1 MISNLAYI
9 HPDAK
14 IGNNV
19 TVEPFAYI
27 AGDVVIGDGCWIG
40 PGAVIH
46 DGARI
51 GKGCR
56 IHTAASVSCL
66 PQDLKFA
73 GEVTTAEIGDYNDI
87 REYVTISR
95 GTASRGKTVVGDH
108 NLLMAYVHIAH
119 DDVVGSNCVIANRV
133 SLAGEVE
140 IGDWVVIGG
149 AKIFYEPFFNLE
161 GSAALRGWA
170 MSSALIGCLVG
181 ALLSGAWSDRY
192 GRKKML
198 IAASFL
204 FVASAV
210 GTGAVDSFFW
220 FVVYRIVGGFGIG
233 IASNVSPVY
242 IAEVSPASVR
252 GKFVSLNQ
260 LTIVLGILMAQL
272 ANWQIGEYFTAGSET
287 LSVES
292 IEWAWR
298 WMFWAEL
305 VPAGLFFALSFVIPE
320 SPRWLATAGRS
331 DEAGKILVRVGGTDY
346 AGQTLSELGQLNE
359 DKKEKANWGALLQ
372 PGVRSVLVIGIVLAV
387 FQQWCG
393 INVIFNYAQEIFSAA
408 GYAVSDV
415 LMNIVVTGV
424 TNVIFTFVAIYTV
437 DKWGR
442 RTLMFVGS
450 AGLSVIYFILGTC
463 YFLGVSGWPMLLLV
477 VLAIAC
483 YAMSLAPVVWVV
495 LSEIFPV
502 RIRGMA
508 MALSTFFLWVACFLL
523 TYTFPILNEAV
534 GASGTFWLYA
544 GICLAGFLFIRAKLP
559 ETKGKTLEEL
569 EKELTK

>member
-1 MISNLAYI
+1 MKQTTTYLLLICL
-9 HPDAK
+9 
-14 IGNNV
+14 
-19 TVEPFAYI
+19 
-27 AGDVVIGDGCWIG
+27 
-40 PGAVIH
+40 
-46 DGARI
+46 
-51 GKGCR
+51 
-56 IHTAASVSCL
+56 VS
-66 PQDLKFA
+66 A
-73 GEVTTAEIGDYNDI
+73 MGG
-87 REYVTISR
+87 
-95 GTASRGKTVVGDH
+95 
-108 NLLMAYVHIAH
+108 LLFGY
-119 DDVVGSNCVIANRV
+119 
-133 SLAGEVE
+133 
-140 IGDWVVIGG
+140 DWVVIGG
-149 AKIFYEPFFNLE
+149 AKIFYEPFFSLE

-170 MSSALIGCLVG
+170 MSSALIGCLAG
-181 ALLSGAWSDRY
+181 ALLSGSWSDRY

-198 IAASFL
+198 IIASFL
-204 FVASAV
+204 FVASAI
-210 GTGAVDSFFW
+210 GTGAVDSFTW
-220 FVVYRIVGGFGIG
+220 FVIYRIIGGFGIG

-242 IAEVSPASVR
+242 IAEVSPAAVR

-272 ANWQIGEYFTAGSET
+272 ANWQIGRYFSSGTES
-287 LSVES
+287 LSAES

-305 VPAGLFFALSFVIPE
+305 VPAGLFFILSFVIPE
-320 SPRWLATAGRS
+320 SPRWLATMGQS
-331 DEAGKILVRVGGTDY
+331 VEAGKILARVGGNEY
-346 AGQTLSELGQLNE
+346 ARQTLAELGQLT
-359 DKKEKANWGALLQ
+359 DRKEESANWRSLLQ
-372 PGVRSVLVIGIVLAV
+372 PNVRGVLVIGIVLAV

-393 INVIFNYAQEIFSAA
+393 INVIFNYAHEIFSEA

-450 AGLSVIYFILGTC
+450 AGLALIYATLGTC
-463 YFLGVSGWPMLLLV
+463 YFLEMSGWPMLLLV

-523 TYTFPILNEAV
+523 TYTFPILNETV
-534 GASGTFWLYA
+534 GASGTFWLY
-544 GICLAGFLFIRAKLP
+544 GIICLAGFLFIRAKLP